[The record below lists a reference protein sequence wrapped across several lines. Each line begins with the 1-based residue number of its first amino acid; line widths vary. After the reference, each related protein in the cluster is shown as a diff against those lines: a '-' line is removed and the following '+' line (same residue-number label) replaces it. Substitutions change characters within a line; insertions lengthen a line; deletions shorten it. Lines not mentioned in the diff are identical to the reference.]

1 MKKMKG
7 LSAVMATAMILSVSA
22 MAEENRS
29 NVEVNGKTLENA
41 KFVMQDDKV
50 MIPLRAVCEALDFE
64 VKWDGEAEKIEL
76 VNLPLYITCTPYAD
90 GYTFAKTAP
99 MKLGT
104 APIMIN
110 DTTYVPANFISEI
123 LEGTYDIDQ
132 NGISISFGEDEEEKE
147 TSNSGAAVSV
157 YIKEKTDEGLLVE
170 DFDMGEI
177 RIAVTDETVI
187 KDENG
192 KALTKDDLDPSRQL
206 KIKLSDAMTLSL
218 PPMSRALEIVQTD
231 ELAKTVI
238 EGKVT
243 ELLEEDGKLVQAV
256 LDDNRAVLNLG
267 DDVKIKDLRL
277 EADTDTAA
285 ALEAGMYVKA
295 QTTGIS
301 TRSIPPQYPTLAVNI
316 IKPVNVIK

>member
-7 LSAVMATAMILSVSA
+7 FAAVMAAAMICSGA
-22 MAEENRS
+22 AAAEGNQ
-29 NVEVNGKTLENA
+29 NKVEVNGRTLENA
-41 KFVMQDDKV
+41 KLIMQDDKV

-76 VNLPLYITCTPYAD
+76 VNLPLYITCTPYTD

-104 APIMIN
+104 APIMVN

-123 LEGTYDIDQ
+123 LEGSYDVNSD
-132 NGISISFGEDEEEKE
+132 GININWGNDEEENK
-147 TSNSGAAVSV
+147 NADAAVSV

-170 DFDMGEI
+170 DFNMVEI
-177 RIAVTDETVI
+177 RITVTNETVI
-187 KDENG
+187 KDETG
-192 KALTKDDLDPSRQL
+192 KTLTVDELDESKQL

-231 ELAKTVI
+231 ELAKTVV
-238 EGKVT
+238 EGKIT
-243 ELLEEDGKLVQAV
+243 ELIEDNGKLVQVV
-256 LDDNRAVLNLG
+256 LDDNRVALNLG
-267 DDVKIKDLRL
+267 DDVKINDLRPDADKSSATKL
-277 EADTDTAA
+277 E
-285 ALEAGMYVKA
+285 EGMYVKA

-316 IKPVNVIK
+316 LLNNKVAF